1 MDKVLTEDLGN
12 KILSIKVFIAD
23 RPYPLKIK
31 ASEEADV
38 RKAGKLLD
46 EKIGQFKDAYAA
58 DKRDALAMA
67 ALMFAV
73 DALKVKEGAVV
84 DEGVE
89 SRLDKIE
96 ALLNKA
102 LS

>member
-1 MDKVLTEDLGN
+1 VAEDLGN

-31 ASEEADV
+31 ASEEANV

-46 EKIGQFKDAYAA
+46 EKVNQFKDAYAA

-73 DALKVKEGAVV
+73 DALKVEEGAVV
-84 DEGVE
+84 DEGIKE
-89 SRLDKIE
+89 RLDAIH
-96 ALLNKA
+96 LLLDKA

>member
-1 MDKVLTEDLGN
+1 MDSVLTEDLGN

-23 RPYPLKIK
+23 KPYPLKIK
-31 ASEEADV
+31 ASEEAAV

-73 DALKVKEGAVV
+73 DALKLEKGSVV
-84 DEGVE
+84 DESVA
-89 SRLDKIE
+89 SRLDAINV
-96 ALLNKA
+96 LLDKA
-102 LS
+102 LK